1 MNKIVDECR
10 MTSFEK
16 TWAQREVKS
25 MTEKIRDTV
34 KPQGALKPRI
44 QTAVNKLQVQTSK
57 MDVML
62 TKLHQRD
69 QQLFDRIVTAMQ
81 SHDTQASRVLS
92 SELAEVRKVS
102 RVLGNARNSLEQV
115 QLRLTTIHDL
125 GDAMIAIGP
134 AMSTMKE
141 LKPTMSKF
149 MPEADSELN
158 TMTET
163 LNGLMVDSLSGDSFE
178 MQDNAMN
185 EETNSILQEA
195 TAVAEQQTDDRFP
208 SIPTTTPTGLPSQT
222 QSNTQSNPMDFLE

>member
-1 MNKIVDECR
+1 

-44 QTAVNKLQVQTSK
+44 QTAVNKLQAQTSK

-62 TKLHQRD
+62 TNLHQRD

-149 MPEADSELN
+149 MPEADSELK

-163 LNGLMVDSLSGDSFE
+163 LNGLMTDSLSGDSFE
-178 MQDNAMN
+178 MQDSAMT

-195 TAVAEQQTDDRFP
+195 EAVASQQTDEKFP
-208 SIPTTTPTGLPSQT
+208 SIPTMTPTGLPSQP

>member
-1 MNKIVDECR
+1 

-16 TWAQREVKS
+16 SWAQKEVKS
-25 MTEKIRDTV
+25 MTERIRDTV

-44 QTAVNKLQVQTSK
+44 QTAVNKLQGQTSK

-62 TKLHQRD
+62 TKLHERD
-69 QQLFDRIVTAMQ
+69 QQLFDRIVTATQ
-81 SHDTQASRVLS
+81 NHDTSTSRVLS

-102 RVLGNARNSLEQV
+102 RVLGSARNSLEQV

-149 MPEADSELN
+149 MPEADTELN
-158 TMTET
+158 SMTET
-163 LNGLMVDSLSGDSFE
+163 LNGLMVDSLPGDSFE
-178 MQDNAMN
+178 MQSDNAMN
-185 EETNSILQEA
+185 EETNAILQEA
-195 TAVAEQQTDDRFP
+195 EAVASQQTDEKFP
-208 SIPTTTPTGLPSQT
+208 SIPTIPTVPTGPTSKM
-222 QSNTQSNPMDFLE
+222 QSNPMDFLE

>member
-1 MNKIVDECR
+1 

-16 TWAQREVKS
+16 SWAHKEVKS

-69 QQLFDRIVTAMQ
+69 QQLFDRVVTATQ
-81 SHDTQASRVLS
+81 SHDTPTSRVLS

-178 MQDNAMN
+178 MQDSAMT

-195 TAVAEQQTDDRFP
+195 EAVASQQTDEKFP
-208 SIPTTTPTGLPSQT
+208 SIPTMTPTGLPSQT

>member
-1 MNKIVDECR
+1 

-16 TWAQREVKS
+16 SWAHKEVKS

-44 QTAVNKLQVQTSK
+44 QTAVNKLQAQTSK

-62 TKLHQRD
+62 TNLHRRD

-102 RVLGNARNSLEQV
+102 RVLGNTRNSIEQV

-125 GDAMIAIGP
+125 GDAMVAIGP
-134 AMSTMKE
+134 AMSTMKS

-158 TMTET
+158 SMTET
-163 LNGLMVDSLSGDSFE
+163 LNGLMTDSLSGDSFE
-178 MQDNAMN
+178 VQDSVMN
-185 EETNSILQEA
+185 EETNAILQEA
-195 TAVAEQQTDDRFP
+195 EAVAEQQTDEQFP
-208 SIPTTTPTGLPSQT
+208 SIPTTTPSTTPTGLPSKT
-222 QSNTQSNPMDFLE
+222 PSNPMDFLE

>member
-1 MNKIVDECR
+1 

-62 TKLHQRD
+62 TNLHQRD
-69 QQLFDRIVTAMQ
+69 QQLFDRVVTATQ
-81 SHDTQASRVLS
+81 SHDTPTSRVLS
-92 SELAEVRKVS
+92 AELAEVRKVS

-178 MQDNAMN
+178 MQDSAMT

-195 TAVAEQQTDDRFP
+195 EAVASQQTDEKFP
-208 SIPTTTPTGLPSQT
+208 SIPTMTPTGLPSQT

>member
-1 MNKIVDECR
+1 

-16 TWAQREVKS
+16 SWAHREVKS

-44 QTAVNKLQVQTSK
+44 QTAVNKLQAQTSK

-62 TKLHQRD
+62 TNLHRRD

-102 RVLGNARNSLEQV
+102 RVLGNTRNSIEQV

-125 GDAMIAIGP
+125 GDAMVAIGP
-134 AMSTMKE
+134 AMSTMKS

-158 TMTET
+158 SMTET

-178 MQDNAMN
+178 VQDSAMN
-185 EETNSILQEA
+185 EETNAILQEA
-195 TAVAEQQTDDRFP
+195 EAVAEQQTDEQFP
-208 SIPTTTPTGLPSQT
+208 SIPTTTPSTTPTELPSKT
-222 QSNTQSNPMDFLE
+222 PSNAMDFLE

>member
-1 MNKIVDECR
+1 

-25 MTEKIRDTV
+25 MTEKLRDTV

-44 QTAVNKLQVQTSK
+44 QTAVNKLQEQTSK

-69 QQLFDRIVTAMQ
+69 QQLFDRIVTATQ
-81 SHDTQASRVLS
+81 SHDTPTSRVLS

-178 MQDNAMN
+178 MQDSAMT

-195 TAVAEQQTDDRFP
+195 EAVASQQTDEKFP
-208 SIPTTTPTGLPSQT
+208 SIPTMTPTGLPSQT

>member
-1 MNKIVDECR
+1 

-16 TWAQREVKS
+16 SWAHREVKS

-44 QTAVNKLQVQTSK
+44 QTAVNKLQAQTSK

-62 TKLHQRD
+62 TNLHRRD

-102 RVLGNARNSLEQV
+102 RVLGNTRNSIEQV

-125 GDAMIAIGP
+125 GDAMVAIGP
-134 AMSTMKE
+134 AMATMKS

-158 TMTET
+158 SMTET
-163 LNGLMVDSLSGDSFE
+163 LNGLMTDSLSGDSFE
-178 MQDNAMN
+178 VQDSAMN
-185 EETNSILQEA
+185 EETNAILQEA
-195 TAVAEQQTDDRFP
+195 EAVAEQQTDEQFP
-208 SIPTTTPTGLPSQT
+208 SIPTTTPSTTPTELPSKT
-222 QSNTQSNPMDFLE
+222 PSNPMDFLE

>member
-1 MNKIVDECR
+1 

-69 QQLFDRIVTAMQ
+69 QQLFDRVVTATQ
-81 SHDTQASRVLS
+81 SHDTSTSRVLS

-163 LNGLMVDSLSGDSFE
+163 LNGLMTDSLSGDSFE
-178 MQDNAMN
+178 MQDSAMT

-195 TAVAEQQTDDRFP
+195 EAVASQQTDEKFP
-208 SIPTTTPTGLPSQT
+208 SIPTMTPPGLPSQT

>member
-1 MNKIVDECR
+1 

-16 TWAQREVKS
+16 SWAHREVKS

-44 QTAVNKLQVQTSK
+44 QTAVNKLQAQTSK

-62 TKLHQRD
+62 TNLHRRD

-102 RVLGNARNSLEQV
+102 RVLGNTRNSIEQV

-125 GDAMIAIGP
+125 GDAMVAIGP
-134 AMSTMKE
+134 AMSTMKG

-158 TMTET
+158 SMTET
-163 LNGLMVDSLSGDSFE
+163 LNGLMTDSLSGDSFE
-178 MQDNAMN
+178 VQDSAMN
-185 EETNSILQEA
+185 EETNAILQEA
-195 TAVAEQQTDDRFP
+195 EAVAEQQTDEQFP
-208 SIPTTTPTGLPSQT
+208 SIPTTTPSTTPTGLPSQT
-222 QSNTQSNPMDFLE
+222 QSNPMDFLE

>member
-1 MNKIVDECR
+1 

-16 TWAQREVKS
+16 TCAQREVKS

-44 QTAVNKLQVQTSK
+44 QPAVNKLQVQTSK

-62 TKLHQRD
+62 TNLHQRD

-102 RVLGNARNSLEQV
+102 RVLGNTRNSIEQV

-125 GDAMIAIGP
+125 GDAMVAIGP

-141 LKPTMSKF
+141 LKPMMGKF

-158 TMTET
+158 SMTET
-163 LNGLMVDSLSGDSFE
+163 LNGLMTDSLSGDSFE
-178 MQDNAMN
+178 MQDSAMT

-195 TAVAEQQTDDRFP
+195 EAVASQQTDEKFP
-208 SIPTTTPTGLPSQT
+208 SIPTMTPTGLPSQT

>member
-1 MNKIVDECR
+1 

-69 QQLFDRIVTAMQ
+69 QQLFDRVVTATQ
-81 SHDTQASRVLS
+81 SHDTPTSRVLS

-163 LNGLMVDSLSGDSFE
+163 LNGLMVDSFSGDSFE
-178 MQDNAMN
+178 LQDNSMN
-185 EETNSILQEA
+185 EETNAILQEA
-195 TAVAEQQTDDRFP
+195 EAVASQQTDEKFP
-208 SIPTTTPTGLPSQT
+208 SIPTIPTVPTGPTSQ
-222 QSNTQSNPMDFLE
+222 TQSNPMDFLE

>member
-1 MNKIVDECR
+1 

-16 TWAQREVKS
+16 SWAHREVKS

-44 QTAVNKLQVQTSK
+44 QTAVNKLQAQTSK

-62 TKLHQRD
+62 TNLHQRD

-102 RVLGNARNSLEQV
+102 RVLGNTRNSIEQV

-125 GDAMIAIGP
+125 GDAMVAIGP
-134 AMSTMKE
+134 AMSTMKS

-158 TMTET
+158 SMTET

-178 MQDNAMN
+178 MQDSGMT

-195 TAVAEQQTDDRFP
+195 EAVASQQTDEKFP
-208 SIPTTTPTGLPSQT
+208 SIPTMAPTGLPSQT

>member
-1 MNKIVDECR
+1 

-62 TKLHQRD
+62 TNLHQRD

-102 RVLGNARNSLEQV
+102 RVLGNTRNSIEQV

-125 GDAMIAIGP
+125 GDAMVAIGP
-134 AMSTMKE
+134 AMSTMKG
-141 LKPTMSKF
+141 LKSSLGRF
-149 MPEADSELN
+149 MPEADAEL
-158 TMTET
+158 TSMTQT
-163 LNGLMVDSLSGDSFE
+163 LGGLMTDSLSGDSFNT
-178 MQDNAMN
+178 MQSDVSN
-185 EETNSILQEA
+185 EETDAILQEA
-195 TAVAEQQTDDRFP
+195 STVAEQQTDENFP

-222 QSNTQSNPMDFLE
+222 TSNSMNFLE

>member
-1 MNKIVDECR
+1 

-16 TWAQREVKS
+16 SWAQREVKS
-25 MTEKIRDTV
+25 MTERIRDTV

-44 QTAVNKLQVQTSK
+44 QTAVNKLQGQTSK

-62 TKLHQRD
+62 TKLHERD
-69 QQLFDRIVTAMQ
+69 QQLFDRIVTATQ
-81 SHDTQASRVLS
+81 NHDTSTSRVLS

-102 RVLGNARNSLEQV
+102 RVLGSARNSLEQV

-185 EETNSILQEA
+185 EETNAILQEA
-195 TAVAEQQTDDRFP
+195 EAVASQQTDEKFP
-208 SIPTTTPTGLPSQT
+208 SIPTIPTVPTGPTSQ
-222 QSNTQSNPMDFLE
+222 TQSNPMDFLE

>member
-1 MNKIVDECR
+1 

-69 QQLFDRIVTAMQ
+69 QQLFDRVVTATQ
-81 SHDTQASRVLS
+81 SHDTPTSRVLS

-178 MQDNAMN
+178 MQDSAMT

-195 TAVAEQQTDDRFP
+195 EAVASEQTDEKFP
-208 SIPTTTPTGLPSQT
+208 SIPTTTPSTTPTELPSKT
-222 QSNTQSNPMDFLE
+222 PSNPMDFLE

>member
-1 MNKIVDECR
+1 

-16 TWAQREVKS
+16 SWAHREVKS

-44 QTAVNKLQVQTSK
+44 QTAVNKLQAQTSK

-62 TKLHQRD
+62 TNLHRRD

-102 RVLGNARNSLEQV
+102 RVLGNTRNSIEQV

-125 GDAMIAIGP
+125 GDAMVAIGP
-134 AMSTMKE
+134 AMATMKG

-158 TMTET
+158 SMTET
-163 LNGLMVDSLSGDSFE
+163 LNGLMTDSLSGDSFE
-178 MQDNAMN
+178 VQDSAMN
-185 EETNSILQEA
+185 EETNAILQEA
-195 TAVAEQQTDDRFP
+195 EAAAEQQTDEQFP
-208 SIPTTTPTGLPSQT
+208 SVPTTTPSTTPTELPSKT
-222 QSNTQSNPMDFLE
+222 PSNPMDFLE

>member
-1 MNKIVDECR
+1 

-16 TWAQREVKS
+16 SWAQREVKS
-25 MTEKIRDTV
+25 MTERIRDTV

-44 QTAVNKLQVQTSK
+44 QTAVNKLQGQTSK

-62 TKLHQRD
+62 TKLHERD
-69 QQLFDRIVTAMQ
+69 QQLFDRIVTATQ
-81 SHDTQASRVLS
+81 NHDTSTSRVLS

-102 RVLGNARNSLEQV
+102 RVLGSARNSLEQV

-149 MPEADSELN
+149 MPEADTELN
-158 TMTET
+158 SMTET
-163 LNGLMVDSLSGDSFE
+163 LNGLMVDSLPGDSFE
-178 MQDNAMN
+178 MESGNAMN

-195 TAVAEQQTDDRFP
+195 EAVATQQTDEQFP

-222 QSNTQSNPMDFLE
+222 QSNTRSNPMDFLE